1 MIGDPSQAPHSHF
14 YFGSLAV
21 ALKHRYKSGFI
32 FQLLMTILAHLNTV
46 ADRWDRMLSC
56 HVFHLHHAY
65 CRCSHLPISEQSST
79 ITSDAVKFVASL
91 LLGDTCH
98 TFKPPVTLAFTS
110 LRIINIMISFLPEKH
125 SLSVSELYRARMRRF
140 CSVRFPI

>member
-1 MIGDPSQAPHSHF
+1 MQMETTHGKIVWNVLRKQILSMRAHMDTDSMKYIFLKPCDGKHSNISLNIVGDPSQAPHSHF

-56 HVFHLHHAY
+56 RVFHLHHAH
-65 CRCSHLPISEQSST
+65 CR
-79 ITSDAVKFVASL
+79 
-91 LLGDTCH
+91 
-98 TFKPPVTLAFTS
+98 
-110 LRIINIMISFLPEKH
+110 
-125 SLSVSELYRARMRRF
+125 
-140 CSVRFPI
+140 